1 MSQDHNERKE
11 TIRNV
16 ASALS
21 LQIDDR
27 VEDILDD
34 LTTLEAITDTFSPEP
49 EPSTPHDEIIDDE
62 YNAFLAGYST
72 PRQSG
77 DGTLSDLVIAV
88 KDNVEVNGL
97 PMTCGSREFKCWPT
111 VDALLVENLL
121 NAGAAIKGKT
131 NMDAFA
137 FGPSGEFSD
146 FGQVQNPTVPSRVP
160 GGSSSGSAA
169 AVAAGLVDGAIGTD
183 TGGSV
188 RMPPACCG
196 VVGIKPT
203 SGIVPTHGVV
213 PMAPSLDAVGTIAP
227 DVKTAARILETIA
240 GPSPQGHKATH
251 QTTTS
256 IVDSLT
262 AWDDFTVGLP
272 STFLEP
278 VTPPVHDAIQSLATL
293 LDARDDVSVELM
305 DLPGDVEHER
315 LDNCYSLISMIEFAE
330 VLEQCGVVRGLDN
343 SVSNACREAFE
354 RMLESGLEN
363 ERIRERVLPAAVL
376 DAEGSGQPYVAAQRE
391 RKRFRASLEEAFT
404 NVDILLVPTLRRLP
418 PQFGESNS
426 PKNVRQMNGN
436 NVPFNL
442 ADVPA
447 VSVPVA
453 SHEGV
458 PVSVQVVAPKFED
471 VRAIQ
476 MAHLIER
483 MVDRTGHD

>member
-1 MSQDHNERKE
+1 MSHDYDDRKE
-11 TIRNV
+11 TIRTV

-27 VEDILDD
+27 VDEILDD
-34 LTTLEAITDTFSPEP
+34 LTTLEAITDTFPHEP
-49 EPSTPHDEIIDDE
+49 EPSHPHDEVVNDE

-77 DGTLSDLVIAV
+77 DGPLSDLVIAV
-88 KDNVEVNGL
+88 KDNVEVDGL
-97 PMTCGSREFKCWPT
+97 PMTCGSREFECWPA
-111 VDALLVENLL
+111 VDALLVERLL
-121 NAGAAIKGKT
+121 DAGAAIKGKT

-146 FGQVQNPTVPSRVP
+146 FGQVQNPTAPTRVP
-160 GGSSSGSAA
+160 GGSSSGSAV

-203 SGIVPTHGVV
+203 SSMVPTHGVV
-213 PMAPSLDAVGTIAP
+213 PMAPSLDAVGTIAR
-227 DVKTAARILETIA
+227 DVKTAVRILKTIA
-240 GPSPQGHKATH
+240 GPDPCVSMATH
-251 QTTTS
+251 QSTTS

-262 AWDDFTVGLP
+262 AWDGFTVGLP
-272 STFLEP
+272 NTFLEP
-278 VTPPVHDAIQSLATL
+278 VTPPIHDAIQSLAAT
-293 LDARDDVSVELM
+293 LDAREDVSVEPI
-305 DLPGDVEHER
+305 DLPGDVDHER
-315 LDNCYSLISMIEFAE
+315 LDDCYSLISMIEFAG
-330 VLEQCGVVRGLDN
+330 VLRQCGVVRGLDD
-343 SVSNACREAFE
+343 SVSDACRGAFE
-354 RMLESGLEN
+354 RMLEAGLEN

-376 DAEGSGQPYVAAQRE
+376 DAEEFGQPYVAAQRE
-391 RKRFRASLEEAFT
+391 RKRFRALLEETFT
-404 NVDILLVPTLRRLP
+404 NVDLLLVPTLRQLP

-447 VSVPVA
+447 VAVPVA
-453 SHEGV
+453 SDEGI

-471 VRAIQ
+471 IRAVQ
-476 MAHLIER
+476 MAQLIER
-483 MVDRTGHD
+483 MVDRTGCD